1 MQHLQLVGWN
11 LSDALGWHPVQGL
24 AWEQHA
30 PRCHQAAGQ
39 MEEDAGV
46 AQPRGAQN
54 RLALLSVCIVCQISV
69 PVAGTALSRAWEIVG
84 GWPRADYQDC

>member
-30 PRCHQAAGQ
+30 PGCHQAAGQ

-69 PVAGTALSRAWEIVG
+69 RRRHCTLQSLGNRRWVAQS
-84 GWPRADYQDC
+84 